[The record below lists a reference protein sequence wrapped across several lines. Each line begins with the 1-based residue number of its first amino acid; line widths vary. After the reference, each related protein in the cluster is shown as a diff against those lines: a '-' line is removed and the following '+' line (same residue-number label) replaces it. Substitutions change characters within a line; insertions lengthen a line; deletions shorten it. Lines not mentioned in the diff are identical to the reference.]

1 MKDSFSAY
9 PELIFVDAT
18 YKLLNLGI
26 PTYLVLCEDSNG
38 QSEIVAVC
46 LLVSEDAESID
57 WMFSVFKKCND
68 KWKDIRVVM
77 ADKDIKERDVIKKY
91 LPQVAVLICLFH
103 TLRTF
108 RREISCEKLGISSGQ
123 RVSCLEFV
131 QKMAYAS
138 TEAEYEKIYQHFQQA
153 APKEVL
159 EYFNEGWHSIRD
171 EWVLGLK
178 SAHGSFLNAT
188 NNRLE
193 SINGKL
199 KQVINYHSTL
209 EDFIDNFFVALRTER
224 DHRAAVQFQKVKVH
238 AFQEGSAELQYS
250 TLLTCYAA
258 TYVLKQYELA
268 SKVKDLMQCGEFYK
282 VTTSEGEKVVN
293 EKDCGCIF
301 RQSMLLPCRHIFAL
315 RKKLKKL
322 LYDPNLC
329 NKRWTISYYKSTQR
343 IFTAALPEASL
354 VLTTSKSKSG
364 RRLSQNDKY
373 RKALVLTT
381 QLASTASEAS
391 YVHFHRRLKLLKEL
405 ADCWRNGEEVD
416 LSAIDNCE

>member
-1 MKDSFSAY
+1 MF
-9 PELIFVDAT
+9 
-18 YKLLNLGI
+18 
-26 PTYLVLCEDSNG
+26 
-38 QSEIVAVC
+38 AV
-46 LLVSEDAESID
+46 
-57 WMFSVFKKCND
+57 
-68 KWKDIRVVM
+68 
-77 ADKDIKERDVIKKY
+77 
-91 LPQVAVLICLFH
+91 VLICLFH
-103 TLRTF
+103 TLHTF
-108 RREISCEKLGISSGQ
+108 RREISYEKLGISSGQ
-123 RVSCLEFV
+123 RVSYLEFV

-209 EDFIDNFFVALRTER
+209 EDFIDKFFVILTALRTER
-224 DHRAAVQFQKVKVH
+224 DHQAAVQFQKVKVH

-268 SKVKDLMQCGEFYK
+268 SKVKDLMQCGEFFK

-301 RQSMLLPCRHIFAL
+301 RQTMLLPCRHIFAL
-315 RKKLKKL
+315 RKKLKNHSMTPIFATNVGQFRITSPHKGYL
-322 LYDPNLC
+322 LLQC
-329 NKRWTISYYKSTQR
+329 QK
-343 IFTAALPEASL
+343 
-354 VLTTSKSKSG
+354 
-364 RRLSQNDKY
+364 
-373 RKALVLTT
+373 
-381 QLASTASEAS
+381 
-391 YVHFHRRLKLLKEL
+391 HR
-405 ADCWRNGEEVD
+405 
-416 LSAIDNCE
+416 